1 MTYETVGVS
10 TSTSAA
16 TVIAHS
22 GSANVKSDWVEL
34 DASTA
39 FTVDGFWVWVSG
51 NTDSTFDYFIDI
63 GIGADMS
70 ETVLIPDVLYST
82 GDTNGS
88 GTLVYFPISI
98 ASGTRISARQ
108 QNYATSATIRVAVI
122 LTTDSGLDV
131 TAFTTVDVMGAL
143 TSSDTSGTLIDPG
156 GTPNAK
162 NSPYV
167 EIKGSTANT
176 YKAFIIII
184 GQNRNSGLGNAGC
197 LFDVAIGGADSEV
210 DFLSNL
216 SFSNGIDSDKMEPRV
231 FGPFACDIPSS
242 SRLSVRAQ
250 SSTSNTPNRLFDI
263 VLYGIH

>member
-10 TSTSAA
+10 TSTSEA
-16 TVIAHS
+16 TTIANS
-22 GSANVKSDWVEL
+22 GTADTKSNWVEL

-39 FTVDGFWVWVSG
+39 FTVDGFWVYFGV
-51 NTDSTFDYFIDI
+51 NSTTTLDYFIDI
-63 GIGADMS
+63 GIGADGS
-70 ETVLIPDVLYST
+70 ETVLIPDLFYST
-82 GDTNGS
+82 GDTEGESN
-88 GTLVYFPISI
+88 LVYFPISI

-108 QNYATSATIRVAVI
+108 QNYATSGTVDVAII

-131 TAFTTVDVMGAL
+131 TAYTSVDTLGAL

-156 GTPNAK
+156 ATANTK

-167 EIKGSTANT
+167 EIIASTSNA
-176 YKAFIIII
+176 YKAFIAII
-184 GQNRNSGLGNAGC
+184 GQNRNTGLATSGS
-197 LFDVAIGGADSEV
+197 LFDVAIGASSSEV

-216 SFSNGIDSDKMEPRV
+216 NFTAGASGDTFQPKV

-242 SRLSVRAQ
+242 SRLSVRGQ
-250 SSTSNTPNRLFDI
+250 SSTTNSVDRVFDI